1 MEYHFAE
8 KVVPTLHQLLESN
21 DESKKGVATL
31 YSADEEEE
39 YMGIIKQIVEE
50 SSASPHEVLVESG
63 ILLDLYI
70 ITFDI
75 IITG

>member
-1 MEYHFAE
+1 MEYHFGAVKSHFAV
-8 KVVPTLHQLLESN
+8 KVVP
-21 DESKKGVATL
+21 TL

-50 SSASPHEVLVESG
+50 SFASPHEVLVESG
-63 ILLDLYI
+63 IPLDLYI
-70 ITFDI
+70 IVFDI